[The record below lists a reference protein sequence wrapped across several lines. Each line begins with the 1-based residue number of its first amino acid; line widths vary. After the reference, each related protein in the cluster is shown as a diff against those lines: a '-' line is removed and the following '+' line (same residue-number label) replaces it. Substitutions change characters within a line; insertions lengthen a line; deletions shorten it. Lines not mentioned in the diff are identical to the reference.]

1 MKKVKVYLERHEALR
16 RALRTF
22 VQVALGIVTTA
33 VINALGVLRDVEWQS
48 VIVLAVATGAAAVMN
63 MNTQHPPDSTE
74 YDETEPTIET
84 VAGHNTLTV
93 GTEVQP
99 SQVSVKTR

>member
-74 YDETEPTIET
+74 YDETEPTTET
-84 VAGHNTLTV
+84 
-93 GTEVQP
+93 EEE
-99 SQVSVKTR
+99 